1 MGLILSILLGLSVA
15 NAQDGSEDVEVA
27 KRLYLNGKMLFEE
40 ERYGDAVTAWNK
52 AYEIS
57 HKPVVLYN
65 VAIAY
70 EKLEEYQK
78 SIDTLYQYRIYA
90 PLEEQDELVAK
101 IEELKVKLAEST
113 QESQE
118 QPESVYAVEK
128 VSDVESTP
136 AIIEPQEP
144 QVPSETATTPIAPVI
159 PSPVEI
165 STASATPIYVALGAG
180 VASLSTGVVF
190 GVLANQSNEMA
201 EYAGGC
207 GLTKMGVLLCTT
219 ESEGEAYYWEAQ
231 QRALFADLSYGVSI
245 VSFGAAAILAKR
257 YSKQK
262 SDSVTSSLWIS
273 PNTVGLQ
280 GRF

>member
-15 NAQDGSEDVEVA
+15 NAQEGSEDVEVA

-70 EKLEEYQK
+70 EKLEQYQDA
-78 SIDTLYQYRIYA
+78 IDTLYQYRIYA

-113 QESQE
+113 LESQE
-118 QPESVYAVEK
+118 QPESVYSVEK

-136 AIIEPQEP
+136 KIINP
-144 QVPSETATTPIAPVI
+144 QVLPNEGTTPVAPVLT
-159 PSPVEI
+159 SPVKD
-165 STASATPIYVALGAG
+165 STTSATPIYVALGTG
-180 VASLSTGVVF
+180 VASLSAGAIF
-190 GVLANQSNEMA
+190 GVLANQSNDMA

-219 ESEGEAYYWEAQ
+219 DSEGEGYYWEAQ
-231 QRALFADLSYGVSI
+231 QRAVLADISYGVSI
-245 VSFGAAAILAKR
+245 VSFGTAVILAKR
-257 YSKQK
+257 YSKQE
-262 SDSVTSSLWIS
+262 SSSVTSSLWIS

>member
-1 MGLILSILLGLSVA
+1 MGLILSILLGFSVA
-15 NAQDGSEDVEVA
+15 NAEEASEDTEIA

-70 EKLEEYQK
+70 EKLEQYQDA
-78 SIDTLYQYRIYA
+78 IDTLYQYRIYA

-101 IEELKVKLAEST
+101 IEELKVKLSEST
-113 QESQE
+113 LESQE
-118 QPESVYAVEK
+118 QPESVYSVEK

-136 AIIEPQEP
+136 KIINP
-144 QVPSETATTPIAPVI
+144 QVLPNEGATPVAPVLT
-159 PSPVEI
+159 SPVKD
-165 STASATPIYVALGAG
+165 STTSATPIYVALGTG
-180 VASLSTGVVF
+180 VASLSAGAIF

-219 ESEGEAYYWEAQ
+219 DSEGEGYYWEAQ
-231 QRALFADLSYGVSI
+231 QRAVLADISYGVSI
-245 VSFGAAAILAKR
+245 VSFGTAVILAKR
-257 YSKQK
+257 YSKQE
-262 SDSVTSSLWIS
+262 SSSVTSSLWIS

>member
-15 NAQDGSEDVEVA
+15 NAQEGAEGEDAEIA

-52 AYEIS
+52 AYEMS

-90 PLEEQDELVAK
+90 PREEQDELLVK

-113 QESQE
+113 LESQE
-118 QPESVYAVEK
+118 QAEKVYEVEK
-128 VSDVESTP
+128 VSDVETAP
-136 AIIEPQEP
+136 AIPESQEP
-144 QVPSETATTPIAPVI
+144 TEVVTTPITPDL
-159 PSPVEI
+159 PSPVKEN
-165 STASATPIYVALGAG
+165 TASATPMYVALGTG
-180 VASLSTGVVF
+180 VASLSAGAIF
-190 GVLANQSNEMA
+190 GVLANQSNDMA

-207 GLTKMGVLLCTT
+207 GLTKLGVLLCTT
-219 ESEGEAYYWEAQ
+219 GSEGEGYYWEAQ
-231 QRALFADLSYGVSI
+231 QRALLADLSYGVSI
-245 VSFGAAAILAKR
+245 VSFGTAVILAKK
-257 YSKQK
+257 YSKQE
-262 SDSVTSSLWIS
+262 SNSVTSSLWIS